1 MVCYSSLTNSPDQ
14 NVPRR
19 VRMLW
24 QEGRWLQWLKYSP
37 LISNNFYAVLQSRE
51 RGGTYLAMG

>member
-24 QEGRWLQWLKYSP
+24 QEGQHTVRKVLVDFAVQ
-37 LISNNFYAVLQSRE
+37 YATDDTIPKLYM
-51 RGGTYLAMG
+51 T